1 MSDFVI
7 DGNTVPSPMAL
18 TGHFVPEDPPIIA
31 TNGEGNPVVGLL
43 RKATWTWERLSLSD
57 YQFWTQTVLGGA
69 RYKVCTGT
77 NTLPDDEQ
85 SFGNYSSIKV
95 MKPTFAFI
103 ENGLYHNVSL
113 EILEITA

>member
-1 MSDFVI
+1 MSNFVI
-7 DGNTVPSPMAL
+7 DGNTVPNPMAL

-31 TNGEGNPVVGLL
+31 TNGENNPVVGVL
-43 RKATWTWERLSLSD
+43 RSATWRWPRLSLSE

-95 MKPTFAFI
+95 MKPTWSHI
-103 ENGLYHNVSL
+103 ENGLYQDVEL
-113 EILEITA
+113 QILEITA